1 MRKSKLMKALL
12 VFGMSVVTATSM
24 IGIAACNPDSGNNG
38 GDNGGGNGDGHQHSY
53 DGWNTSKTEHWH
65 ECVDCSAEADRGNHV
80 DVKNNKTDAAGADN
94 YCDVCGYELAHTFA
108 TTWSKDASGHWHAAT
123 CEHTTEIDEL
133 LPHVD
138 ADKNNVCD
146 DCEFVGA
153 TSQGYKDFVAAH
165 GSANKVLDDTFFVSR
180 KLPVFSDWGTP
191 GLYASHDNET
201 NKVDISGGKANLI
214 TPNANPATCLHEDFG
229 DVSGTI
235 IEGYFDMS
243 DFQNGTSGYTP
254 VQFQAMKDGSA
265 KEVFGLRAETS
276 WKYRVDEG
284 AYQTPA
290 ESIAVADCYVY
301 FSYNSGTNELTVKI
315 NDKVIAE
322 NVKLSAKLIGIK
334 FSSGSSNNKTFSL
347 DNIIVVSTPM
357 DLTAYKEAITA
368 NSVAEKGKVT
378 AAGFDVDSAIGPA
391 DQTLA
396 AALSDA
402 NATTATL
409 TGAYNTWFTHLLT
422 VYGNAVKNRINTAYP
437 ATSYDDPK
445 NEDHDAYTAAV
456 EKLGTDLTNAK
467 SVESITAAYKAAD
480 TTIKALGNDDYWTKQ
495 DVVVTVVNGKSG
507 ANTLTV
513 KEGDQ
518 VTKAQLDALVD
529 IPGGKEVSGYY
540 TDAEYTEGN
549 EVTLPLTVNAATSI
563 YAKVSSVNSDNY
575 NVLDLAVGTSIA
587 ASAVMHDGLLFK
599 AENGSAGAFAVY
611 ECTAKTEDESISF
624 AKVASAG
631 GGGRTITLTAKAKI
645 TISVYYTTTK
655 SKYGDGQKANL
666 QWAINGGALQ
676 TDPNEASAARA
687 KDVAYKCDIT
697 LNANDSCVLS
707 ISDTKAFT
715 LFGLYASSAE

>member
-24 IGIAACNPDSGNNG
+24 VGIAACNPDSGNG
-38 GDNGGGNGDGHQHSY
+38 DDNGNGNGHQHSY
-53 DGWNTSKTEHWH
+53 DGWLTSSTQHWH
-65 ECVDCSAEADRGNHV
+65 ECLECSEEADRGNHV

-94 YCDVCGYELAHTFA
+94 YCDVCGYELAHSFNESAWKSDA
-108 TTWSKDASGHWHAAT
+108 TGHWHEAT
-123 CEHTTEIDEL
+123 CEHTTEKGSFAA
-133 LPHVD
+133 HVD

-146 DCEFVGA
+146 ECEFVGE

-284 AYQTPA
+284 SYQTPA

-357 DLTAYKEAITA
+357 DLTEYKTAIQSNVT
-368 NSVAEKGKVT
+368 AEKGKVT
-378 AAGFDVDSAIGPA
+378 AAGFDVDSAISPA
-391 DQTLA
+391 DQ
-396 AALSDA
+396 ALSTA
-402 NATTATL
+402 MESATTTAEITS
-409 TGAYNTWFTHLLT
+409 AYNTWFTHLLT
-422 VYGNAVKNRINTAYP
+422 VYGNAVKNRINTTYP
-437 ATSYDDPK
+437 STSYDDEK
-445 NEDHDAYTAAV
+445 NEDHDAYVAAV
-456 EKLGTDLTNAK
+456 EKLATDLTNAK
-467 SVESITAAYKAAD
+467 SVESITAAYKSAD
-480 TTIKALGNDDYWTKQ
+480 ATIKDLGDDTYWTSETF
-495 DVVVTVVNGKSG
+495 V
-507 ANTLTV
+507 LTV
-513 KEGDQ
+513 NFGASGSATIPDKRSGDK
-518 VTKAQLDALVD
+518 VTKAELDAVVTGLSESEVITGYTVNDVAVDFGTDGYVVTQATTFVAVIDTVTSDKGTYTFTVIGNKTDGFTVNKEKATGSMGNPESIYVSSPATAFDGNNFKFGSSSDTLVLKVNVLA
-529 IPGGKEVSGYY
+529 GQ
-540 TDAEYTEGN
+540 T
-549 EVTLPLTVNAATSI
+549 VTLNITGYSGSSSGNGSIKSTVTSGLTAQGAEAIDFSETTAANATSGTII
-563 YAKVSSVNSDNY
+563 YVAD
-575 NVLDLAVGTSIA
+575 A
-587 ASAVMHDGLLFK
+587 AGEV
-599 AENGSAGAFAVY
+599 
-611 ECTAKTEDESISF
+611 
-624 AKVASAG
+624 
-631 GGGRTITLTAKAKI
+631 TITLARN
-645 TISVYYTTTK
+645 VGRTTK
-655 SKYGDGQKANL
+655 LTEIVLTVADA
-666 QWAINGGALQ
+666 
-676 TDPNEASAARA
+676 EA
-687 KDVAYKCDIT
+687 
-697 LNANDSCVLS
+697 
-707 ISDTKAFT
+707 
-715 LFGLYASSAE
+715 